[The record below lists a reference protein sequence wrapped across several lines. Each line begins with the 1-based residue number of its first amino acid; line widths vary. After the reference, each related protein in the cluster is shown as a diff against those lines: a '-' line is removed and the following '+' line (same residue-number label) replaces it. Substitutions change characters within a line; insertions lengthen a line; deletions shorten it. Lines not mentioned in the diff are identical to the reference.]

1 MRQNP
6 IQNESKGFL
15 KAVFF
20 AGGTISLGLGIVGI
34 FLPLLPTTPFLIL
47 AAILYA
53 RSSRRL
59 HYWIMHN
66 RLFGRYIK
74 NYVSGGGISL
84 PAKIVI
90 ITLLWVTI
98 GISAFFVVSSLVVR
112 IILAL
117 VAVGVSL
124 HIITVRTLRSK
135 E

>member
-6 IQNESKGFL
+6 VKNESKGFL
-15 KAVFF
+15 KAIFF

-47 AAILYA
+47 AAIFYA
-53 RSSRRL
+53 RSSKRL

-74 NYVSGGGISL
+74 NYVSGGGIPL

-90 ITLLWVTI
+90 IILLWITI
-98 GISAFFVVSSLVVR
+98 GISAIFVVSGIVIR
-112 IILAL
+112 IILFL
-117 VAVGVSL
+117 VATGVSV

>member
-1 MRQNP
+1 MRKNMYR
-6 IQNESKGFL
+6 NGSKGFL

-20 AGGTISLGLGIVGI
+20 AVGTISLGLGIVGI
-34 FLPLLPTTPFLIL
+34 FLTPFLIL

-53 RSSRRL
+53 RSSRKL
-59 HYWIMHN
+59 HFWIMHN
-66 RLFGRYIK
+66 RLFGRYIN
-74 NYVSGGGISL
+74 NYVSGGGIPL

-90 ITLLWVTI
+90 ITLLWGTI
-98 GISAFFVVSSLVVR
+98 GISAVFIVSSLVIR

-117 VAVGVSL
+117 VAVGVSV